1 MRLAV
6 RSRSIAIVSLI
17 LAGFALGSSPASAQS
32 TAEAAA
38 DAGSCDALV
47 DATPGLRGI
56 CVAYCERLDCS
67 NPDSPEC
74 SVLRSSYDRRRRTGD
89 PDLPCLPI
97 CPCFALSDLL
107 DHPVELD
114 ACEIGASGGQAWA
127 GVWDHA
133 TALQGCG
140 TFSSTEFGDFAQC
153 RFQNTVVEPPD
164 TRFARISLEEAAVC
178 RAIVAE
184 FVAARGLDCL

>member
-1 MRLAV
+1 MRDPV
-6 RSRSIAIVSLI
+6 RCCSIAALSLI

-32 TAEAAA
+32 NAQATA
-38 DAGSCDALV
+38 DARTCDALV

-74 SVLRSSYDRRRRTGD
+74 AALRSSYDRRRQTGD

-97 CPCFALSDLL
+97 CPCFSLSELL
-107 DHPVELD
+107 DHPAELD
-114 ACEIGASGGQAWA
+114 TCEIGESEYEAWA
-127 GVWDHA
+127 GAWDHA

-153 RFQNTVVEPPD
+153 RFQNTVVDPPY
-164 TRFARISLEEAAVC
+164 TRFARITQEEAAIC

-184 FVAARGLDCL
+184 FIAARGLDCL

>member
-1 MRLAV
+1 VRVAV
-6 RSRSIAIVSLI
+6 RSGSIAILTLI
-17 LAGFALGSSPASAQS
+17 LAGIAVGSSTASAQS
-32 TAEAAA
+32 TAEAAG
-38 DAGSCDALV
+38 DAGICDALA

-74 SVLRSSYDRRRRTGD
+74 AALRSIYDRRRQTGD

-114 ACEIGASGGQAWA
+114 TCEIGGSGGQAWA
-127 GVWDHA
+127 GAWDSA
-133 TALQGCG
+133 TSIQGCG

-153 RFQNTVVEPPD
+153 RFQNTVVDPPD
-164 TRFARISLEEAAVC
+164 TRFARISQEEAAIC